1 MLSGEIALRAGSD
14 GPARRMAVQQKVICL
29 LSKGFFK
36 LIGAVVNLDDD
47 RLFDY
52 VAILIKMHLAGQAVV
67 LKLCKGVD
75 NRLLLRRAGIFD
87 ASAII

>member
-52 VAILIKMHLAGQAVV
+52 VAILIKMHLAGQA
-67 LKLCKGVD
+67 LYSSFA
-75 NRLLLRRAGIFD
+75 RASIIACFSVEPAFLI